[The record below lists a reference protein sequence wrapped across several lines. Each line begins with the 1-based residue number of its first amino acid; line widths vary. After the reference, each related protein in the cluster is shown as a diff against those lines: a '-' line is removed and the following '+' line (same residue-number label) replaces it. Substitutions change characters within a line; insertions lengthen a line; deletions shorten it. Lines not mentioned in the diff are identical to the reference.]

1 MGEVYSSQTVET
13 SAERLKWRDEPS
25 ERLSAGNR
33 RGNRKLK
40 TGNECFAINGTF
52 NLLSVNAETFINI
65 FAMQYIGGMPHLVR
79 DAVTIGTAQ

>member
-1 MGEVYSSQTVET
+1 MGEVYSSQTAET
-13 SAERLKWRDEPS
+13 GTERLKWRDEPS

-40 TGNECFAINGTF
+40 TGNECSAIIGIF
-52 NLLSVNAETFINI
+52 NRLSVNAETFINI
-65 FAMQYIGGMPHLVR
+65 FAMQYIGRMLHLVR